1 MEIANLTQD
10 TFDGAVAQ
18 GVTLVDF
25 WATWCGPC
33 KMMGAIL
40 EEQVVPQLEPLGVK
54 VCKVNVDDAP
64 ALAARFEVLSIPT
77 LLFFKDGTAV
87 ARMEG
92 VQDPQDV
99 LGKVKELK
107 G

>member
-1 MEIANLTQD
+1 MEILNLTEGA
-10 TFDGAVAQ
+10 FDKAVAQ

-40 EEQVVPQLEPLGVK
+40 EEQVVPQLGLLGVK
-54 VCKVNVDDAP
+54 VGKVNVDDAP

-77 LLFFKDGTAV
+77 LIFFKDGAAV

-92 VQDPQDV
+92 VQDPRDV

-107 G
+107 D